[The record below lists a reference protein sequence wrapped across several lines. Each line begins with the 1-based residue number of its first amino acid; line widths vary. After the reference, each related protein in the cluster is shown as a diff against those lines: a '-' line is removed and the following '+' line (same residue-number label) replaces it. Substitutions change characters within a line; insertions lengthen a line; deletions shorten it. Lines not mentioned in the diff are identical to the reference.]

1 MINERNR
8 QDFQHALSDPNYLQE
23 QIESEET
30 FKGRSMQMNRDEL
43 FKSFA
48 SLDTVSKRRELGRE
62 LSELYILIYQY
73 IKSMTMNIE
82 ELNLDEFLNLY
93 DGNLTEDEYLNGYYE
108 DFVNFKELL
117 AIYLDKI
124 NNE

>member
-1 MINERNR
+1 
-8 QDFQHALSDPNYLQE
+8 
-23 QIESEET
+23 
-30 FKGRSMQMNRDEL
+30 MNRDEL

-48 SLDTVSKRRELGRE
+48 SLDITSKRKELGRE
-62 LSELYILIYQY
+62 LSEVYILIYQY

-82 ELNLDEFLNLY
+82 EINLDEFLNLY

-108 DFVNFKELL
+108 DFMNFKELL

>member
-1 MINERNR
+1 
-8 QDFQHALSDPNYLQE
+8 
-23 QIESEET
+23 
-30 FKGRSMQMNRDEL
+30 MNRDEL